1 MLTKKAKYGLK
12 ALVHLA
18 GSQSDRP
25 TQAAEISE
33 ATGAPK
39 AFLDAI
45 LLELRNSGFI
55 RSKKGPGGGFVL
67 ARPASEIRMGY
78 VVRTLDG
85 PIAPLPC
92 ARRKTAEPCRDCR
105 VIEQC
110 EVRLLMLEV
119 RDAIAAVLDQTTL
132 AEMRDQSDRDLG
144 SDYSI

>member
-1 MLTKKAKYGLK
+1 VLTKKAKYGLK

-18 GSQSDRP
+18 SGDPERLA
-25 TQAAEISE
+25 QAAEISE
-33 ATGAPK
+33 VIGAPK

-45 LLELRNSGFI
+45 LLELRNAGLI
-55 RSKKGPGGGFVL
+55 RSKKGPGGGFML
-67 ARPASEIRMGY
+67 ARPATEIRMGY

-92 ARRKTAEPCRDCR
+92 ARRKTAEPCQDCA
-105 VIEQC
+105 VVEEC

-132 AEMRDQSDRDLG
+132 AEMRDRADHDL
-144 SDYSI
+144 SLDYSI

>member
-18 GSQSDRP
+18 SNPADRP

-39 AFLDAI
+39 AFLDGI
-45 LLELRNSGFI
+45 LLELRNAGFI
-55 RSKKGPGGGFVL
+55 RSKKGPGGGFSL
-67 ARPASEIRMGY
+67 AKPANEVRMGY

-92 ARRKTAEPCRDCR
+92 ARRKTAQPCRDCA
-105 VIEQC
+105 VVEEC

-132 AEMRDQSDRDLG
+132 AEMRDQADHDRNL
-144 SDYSI
+144 DYSI

>member
-18 GSQSDRP
+18 SGDP
-25 TQAAEISE
+25 EKLTQAAEISE
-33 ATGAPK
+33 VTGAPK

-45 LLELRNSGFI
+45 LLELRNAGLI
-55 RSKKGPGGGFVL
+55 RSKKGPGGGFTL
-67 ARPASEIRMGY
+67 ARPPTEIRMGY

-92 ARRKTAEPCRDCR
+92 ARRKTAEPCRDC
-105 VIEQC
+105 VIVEGC

-132 AEMRDQSDRDLG
+132 AQMRDQANHDL
-144 SDYSI
+144 SLDYSI

>member
-1 MLTKKAKYGLK
+1 VLTKKAKYGLK

-18 GSQSDRP
+18 GSDSEKL
-25 TQAAEISE
+25 TQASEISE
-33 ATGAPK
+33 VTGAPK

-45 LLELRNSGFI
+45 LLELRNAGLI
-55 RSKKGPGGGFVL
+55 RSKKGPGGGFML
-67 ARPASEIRMGY
+67 ARPATEIRMGY

-92 ARRKTAEPCRDCR
+92 ARRKTAEPCRDCA
-105 VIEQC
+105 VVEEC

-132 AEMRDQSDRDLG
+132 AEMRDQADHDFSL
-144 SDYSI
+144 DYSI